1 VSNPEVQ
8 SPVTSL
14 NAVIRRIERHLER
27 VLDPVALERKLYDDL
42 EPVAADPA
50 AIERLLIALGRSA
63 HDALP
68 RGGTMTIETDTV
80 FLDQE
85 NVGRW
90 PGMQAGAYSMLLV
103 RDSRAVASES
113 TQISGSA
120 LADLDEAAA
129 IAHEAGGRVEIEMIP
144 GSGRVCRAYFPA
156 VESSPA
162 SAASGGETLLVVD
175 DTDSL
180 REMMERVLASWGFVV
195 LVARNGAE
203 ALQISE
209 RHHGSIDLLV
219 SDVVMPGIGGPELA
233 VRLRMRRPTLRVLL
247 MSGYDD
253 YALVSGAHGYAS
265 FIAKPFRPET
275 LANRIREVLDAP
287 EGATRG

>member
-1 VSNPEVQ
+1 
-8 SPVTSL
+8 
-14 NAVIRRIERHLER
+14 
-27 VLDPVALERKLYDDL
+27 VLDPVVLERKLYDDL

-68 RGGTMTIETDTV
+68 RGGTMTVETDTV
-80 FLDQE
+80 FLDTE

-90 PGMQAGAYSMLLV
+90 PGMRAGAYSLLLV
-103 RDSRAVASES
+103 RDSRSVTSES
-113 TQISGSA
+113 ARASGTA
-120 LADLDEAAA
+120 TADLDEASA

-156 VESSPA
+156 VDTPVASP
-162 SAASGGETLLVVD
+162 ASGGETLLVVD

-180 REMMERVLASWGFVV
+180 REMMERVLSSWGFTV
-195 LVARNGAE
+195 LTARSGTE
-203 ALQISE
+203 ALQLSE
-209 RHHGSIDLLV
+209 RHHGPIDLLV

-253 YALVSGAHGYAS
+253 YALVSGASGYAS

-275 LANRIREVLDAP
+275 LASRIREVLDAP
-287 EGATRG
+287 EGAIRG